1 MTAIRTPEALTV
13 AGYPV
18 ESIAF
23 APATITR
30 EMAETLAPLPE
41 TDRLELVA
49 LWERDAGAVYIPP
62 ADPKGS
68 AANWGPHEGELTM
81 FGVTAFG
88 ETKPAAIAQWIELVR
103 RIDNYM
109 NRGTAA

>member
-1 MTAIRTPEALTV
+1 MTAAVTPAALTV

-23 APATITR
+23 APTVISR
-30 EMAETLAPLPE
+30 EIAETLALLPE
-41 TDRLELVA
+41 PHRCALVA
-49 LWERDAGAVYIPP
+49 LWEREAGAVYIPP
-62 ADPKGS
+62 ADPATS

-88 ETKPAAIAQWIELVR
+88 ETKAAAIAQWIELVR
-103 RIDNYM
+103 RIDTHM
-109 NRGTAA
+109 DREDAA